1 MPWRLIGLIVIL
13 AVLLAFIGFNLS
25 NTCSI
30 SFGVA
35 TLENVPVYLTVF
47 ASFVLG
53 MLVSLP
59 FLISFTLKRRGP
71 KTPKASA
78 SNSKRMKT
86 ELPPESFDRSGKGPS
101 GLD

>member
-1 MPWRLIGLIVIL
+1 MPWRLIGLIAIL
-13 AVLLAFIGFNLS
+13 AVLLAFIGFNLN

-35 TLENVPVYLTVF
+35 QLENVPVYLTVF

-59 FLISFTLKRRGP
+59 FLISFTLKRRGH
-71 KTPKASA
+71 KA
-78 SNSKRMKT
+78 SKRMKT
-86 ELPPESFDRSGKGPS
+86 ELPPEAHDGSGNGPS
-101 GLD
+101 GID